1 MVYKQ
6 NKHIAMYPCT
16 KFQLIW
22 RTSDVGTKVSQ
33 QIMNSKNFEKINI
46 KIVIS
51 I

>member
-1 MVYKQ
+1 
-6 NKHIAMYPCT
+6 MYACP

-22 RTSDVGTKVSQ
+22 RTSDFGAQFIQGNMSD
-33 QIMNSKNFEKINI
+33 KNFEKISI